1 MAQKDLQL
9 KQVINILNDLY
20 EVETTFLKLRK
31 SLNNSTFYVSQKIVS
46 LLPDLMSS
54 SKFSDVFY

>member
-1 MAQKDLQL
+1 MAQNDLQL

-31 SLNNSTFYVSQKIVS
+31 SLNNNTFYVSQKIVS
-46 LLPDLMSS
+46 VLPDLMSS
-54 SKFSDVFY
+54 SKFPDVFY